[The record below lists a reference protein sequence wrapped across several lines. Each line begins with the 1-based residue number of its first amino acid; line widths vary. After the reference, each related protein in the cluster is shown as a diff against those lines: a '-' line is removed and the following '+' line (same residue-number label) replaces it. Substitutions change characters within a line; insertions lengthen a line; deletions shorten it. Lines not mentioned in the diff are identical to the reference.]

1 MSIAEDI
8 RPISLLRSHAAELLD
23 QVRET
28 RRPVVITRNGRPAG
42 VLQDIESYEQ
52 LRKAIGLLKL
62 IAQGQADVRAGRTT
76 PQDVVFGQIRRRLKK
91 RMPTNG

>member
-76 PQDVVFGQIRRRLKK
+76 PQDVVFGQVRRRLKK
-91 RMPTNG
+91 RKPTNS